1 MATNLLL
8 LGVPYEALNSE
19 AATLT
24 GIPFALPARH
34 SVLDWQVVIDDDED
48 VTVTLSTAM
57 DLEGPYQI
65 IDTITLTGTELS
77 EIRTIDA
84 AAGRFG
90 RFDITVN
97 VSEVLVIGQI
107 IAKVANS

>member
-1 MATNLLL
+1 MPTDLLL

-24 GIPFALPARH
+24 GTVFSLPARH

-57 DLEGPYQI
+57 DITGPYQV

-90 RFDITVN
+90 RLDITVN
-97 VSEVLVIGQI
+97 ASEVLVVGQV
-107 IAKVANS
+107 IAKVSNP